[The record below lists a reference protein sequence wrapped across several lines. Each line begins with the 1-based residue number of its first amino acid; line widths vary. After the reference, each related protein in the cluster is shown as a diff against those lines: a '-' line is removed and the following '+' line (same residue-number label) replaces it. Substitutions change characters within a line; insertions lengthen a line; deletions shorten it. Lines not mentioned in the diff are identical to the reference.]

1 VATSRAR
8 SSDIKLIVSATFAVI
23 LAGLFIAGG
32 MLVATSSGSRNPICG
47 SLNVGKAS
55 AVRDS
60 VQTHGPSF
68 VTNGASCGFWLA
80 LEDGTVVAY
89 RVEQPSGCSL
99 NLRDRATRWVC
110 GGNDIATKDLATY
123 DVRYVPI
130 GATEAIIVD
139 LSPSTT
145 TTTPSTTPSTTT
157 TTVKR

>member
-32 MLVATSSGSRNPICG
+32 MLIATSSGSKNPICG

-55 AVRDS
+55 DVRNR
-60 VQTHGPSF
+60 VQTQGPSF

-80 LEDGTVVAY
+80 LENGTIVAY
-89 RVEQPSGCSL
+89 RVEQPSGCAL

-110 GGNDIATKDLATY
+110 GGNDVAPEDLARY
-123 DVRYVPI
+123 DVRYVQV
-130 GATEAIIVD
+130 GSTESIVVD
-139 LSPSTT
+139 LSPLPATT
-145 TTTPSTTPSTTT
+145 TTTTNP
-157 TTVKR
+157 

>member
-32 MLVATSSGSRNPICG
+32 MLIATSSGSKNPICG
-47 SLNVGKAS
+47 SLNIGKAS
-55 AVRDS
+55 DVRDR
-60 VQTHGPSF
+60 VQTQGPSF

-80 LEDGTVVAY
+80 LENGTIVAY

-99 NLRDRATRWVC
+99 NLRDRGTRWIC
-110 GGNDIATKDLATY
+110 GGNDMATTDLARY
-123 DVRYVPI
+123 DVQYVQVGP
-130 GATEAIIVD
+130 TESIVVN
-139 LSPSTT
+139 LSPSD
-145 TTTPSTTPSTTT
+145 STTAPSTT